1 MADWK
6 MEGQYLK
13 NCSCLATCPCDTT
26 GYPAP
31 NKFCEGAIGMNIQE
45 GHFDGVDLSGVKW
58 AANYHWPGALHEG
71 NGTLEVFV
79 DEGANEAQRNAL
91 LTILTGQAG
100 GPLFE
105 ILSQIVTTVHGPY
118 FVKIDWEFDKEKRR
132 ARLAIPGFME
142 TTSESLT
149 IPSTKAK
156 PDEQRVI
163 VLMPGG
169 FEYKE
174 MEVAQTGILKGT
186 GEIKYDWHHT
196 HSSLAEVEHTPA
208 GVAG

>member
-6 MEGQYLK
+6 MKGQYLK
-13 NCSCLATCPCDTT
+13 NCSCLSTCPCDTT

-31 NKFCEGAIGMNIQE
+31 NKFCEGMTGMNIQE
-45 GHFDGVDLSGVKW
+45 GHFGEVDLSGLKW
-58 AANYHWPGALHEG
+58 ANSYHWPGPLHEG
-71 NGTLEVFV
+71 NGTLELFI

-91 LTILTGQAG
+91 LTILTGKAG
-100 GPLFE
+100 GSLFE
-105 ILSQIVTTVHGPY
+105 IIASIVTTVHGPY

-132 ARLAIPGFME
+132 ARVAIPGFME

-149 IPSTKAK
+149 IPSTKAQ

-163 VLMPGG
+163 VRMPGG

-196 HSSLAEVEHTPA
+196 HSSLADVEHTPA
-208 GVAG
+208 GVS

>member
-6 MEGQYLK
+6 MKGQYLK
-13 NCSCLATCPCDTT
+13 NCSCLSTCPCDTT

-31 NKFCEGAIGMNIQE
+31 NKFCEGMTGMNIQE
-45 GHFDGVDLSGVKW
+45 GHFGEVDLSGLKW
-58 AANYHWPGALHEG
+58 VNSYHWPGPLHEG
-71 NGTLEVFV
+71 NGTLELFI

-91 LTILTGQAG
+91 LTILTGKAG
-100 GPLFE
+100 GSLFE
-105 ILSQIVTTVHGPY
+105 IIASIVTTVHGPY

-132 ARLAIPGFME
+132 ARVAIPGFME

-149 IPSTKAK
+149 IPSTKAQ

-163 VLMPGG
+163 VRMPGG

-196 HSSLAEVEHTPA
+196 HSSLADVEHTPA
-208 GVAG
+208 GVS